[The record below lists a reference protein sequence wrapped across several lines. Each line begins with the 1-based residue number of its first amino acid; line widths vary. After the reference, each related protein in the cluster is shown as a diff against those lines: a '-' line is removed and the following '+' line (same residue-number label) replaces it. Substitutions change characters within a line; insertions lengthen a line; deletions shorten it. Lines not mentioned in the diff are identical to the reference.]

1 MKHLLAFITVFVFAF
16 KAQGQSNSKANPLP
30 AVIFGEIKYDNPV
43 DTLNVTFLENFFYPN
58 AKIPLPL
65 KFDLTTTPG
74 NLFEGTIEEKTFT
87 IQLPPFSTPGYINLN
102 AKGYRFINMFLIEPG
117 DSVLVHINTK
127 DALMAF
133 SGKSAEKFR
142 VQYELMLAGEVQ
154 KLKSDPIMLSYSKT
168 GSRERFL
175 DDSLNHLLYTNAITK
190 AGLGYGRVLRYIN
203 PGGEEIEYF
212 SELFAHKIE
221 DTEKWKV
228 LMRNR
233 NVLSADF
240 FNILKANI
248 VGEFY
253 GQRVDFLKRNIQ
265 TDDLRLNSF
274 YENYLK
280 SYSFYQ
286 FSNNTI
292 IHAESY
298 LSYLMNHAILIALKE
313 NKGMF
318 EVVKQHFSGETRDRI
333 TGRFVVQNFKRF
345 EAGDKTILN
354 ALEFI
359 ETPWIRKELEYLYET
374 QKVGSAIDF
383 ELKNAKGDMVKLSD
397 FKGKVVL
404 IDFWFTGCMP
414 CKWFNKNTLKPVK
427 SHFKD
432 RDDLVIV
439 SISIDKRFDTWIKS
453 VKEGEYTST
462 DAVNLFT
469 LGEGDEHPLIQHY
482 DIQGYPS
489 IMLIDK
495 DAKIARTDNL
505 NTSPDKLIPILEQ
518 QLAQ

>member
-1 MKHLLAFITVFVFAF
+1 MKYSLAFIIFFAF
-16 KAQGQSNSKANPLP
+16 LKAQSQSNLKANPLP
-30 AVIFGEIKYDNPV
+30 AVIFGEIKFDNPV

-74 NLFEGTIEEKTFT
+74 NLFEGTIDEKTFR
-87 IQLPPFSTPGYINLN
+87 IELPPFSTTGYINLN

-117 DSVLVHINTK
+117 DSILVHINTK

-190 AGLGYGRVLRYIN
+190 ASLGYGRVLRYIN

-212 SELFAHKIE
+212 SELYAHNIE

-228 LMRNR
+228 LMRNI

-248 VGEFY
+248 VGEFF
-253 GQRVDFLKRNIQ
+253 GQRVDFLKRHIQ
-265 TDDLRLNSF
+265 SNDARVNSF
-274 YENYLK
+274 YNDYLK
-280 SYSFYQ
+280 SYPFNN
-286 FSNNTI
+286 FSDSTI

-298 LSYLMNHAILIALKE
+298 LTYLMNHAILIALKE
-313 NKGMF
+313 KKGMF
-318 EVVKQHFSGETRDRI
+318 EVVKKHFSGEIRDRI
-333 TGRFVVQNFKRF
+333 TGRFIVQNFKRL
-345 EAGDKTILN
+345 EDGDKTILK

-383 ELKNAKGDMVKLSD
+383 ELENTKGDMVKLSD

-404 IDFWFTGCMP
+404 IDYWFTGCGGCVILYKKSLTKVIDHFSKHP
-414 CKWFNKNTLKPVK
+414 DFVK
-427 SHFKD
+427 IS
-432 RDDLVIV
+432 V
-439 SISIDKRFDTWIKS
+439 SADANRDTWLKS
-453 VKEGEYTST
+453 ILGGNYTSSSS
-462 DAVNLFT
+462 VNLTTSGFQHT
-469 LGEGDEHPLIQHY
+469 LLRKYNIHS
-482 DIQGYPS
+482 YPYL
-489 IMLIDK
+489 MLIDK
-495 DAKIARTDNL
+495 NGKMARSGGLNL
-505 NTSPDKLIPILEQ
+505 PANDLIEIINQEIKK
-518 QLAQ
+518 